1 MTTTATLSSS
11 VTKSAARNLVITRL
25 FDAPRDLVFKAW
37 IDSKQ
42 LTQWWGPHGFTNP
55 VCELDA
61 RPGGAIRIDMR
72 GPDGLVYPMKGSFHK
87 IAEPELLVFTS
98 SAFDDEKGDPQLKVL
113 NTITFIGLGD
123 DKTRLTLR
131 ADVVKST
138 PAVEAALAGMEE
150 GWSQSLD
157 RLAGLLG
164 KR

>member
-1 MTTTATLSSS
+1 MTTPSTLYGS
-11 VTKSAARNLVITRL
+11 VAKSAARDLVITRI
-25 FDAPRDLVFKAW
+25 FDAPRELVFKAW

-42 LTQWWGPHGFTNP
+42 LAQWWGPHGFTNP

-61 RPGGAIRIDMR
+61 RPGGEIRINMR
-72 GPDGLVYPMKGSFHK
+72 GPDGVVYPMKGAFHK
-87 IAEPELLVFTS
+87 IAQSELLVFTS
-98 SAFDDEKGDPQLKVL
+98 SAFDDEKGNPQLKVL

-123 DKTRLTLR
+123 KTRLTLR
-131 ADVVKST
+131 ADVVRST

-157 RLAGLLG
+157 RLADVLG

>member
-1 MTTTATLSSS
+1 LA
-11 VTKSAARNLVITRL
+11 
-25 FDAPRDLVFKAW
+25 
-37 IDSKQ
+37 
-42 LTQWWGPHGFTNP
+42 
-55 VCELDA
+55 A

-72 GPDGLVYPMKGSFHK
+72 GPDGLVYPMQGAFHK

-98 SAFDDEKGDPQLKVL
+98 SAFDDEKGDPQLNVL
-113 NTITFIGLGD
+113 NTITFIGLG

-138 PAVEAALAGMEE
+138 PAVEAALAGREE

-157 RLAGLLG
+157 RLADVLG